1 MSNTPLPPQR
11 RADRMKFL
19 EEEVDR
25 LQRVEEV
32 LIAREGAECLPNC
45 APAAV
50 LGVRVLD
57 AHGVRAA

>member
-1 MSNTPLPPQR
+1 
-11 RADRMKFL
+11 MKFL